1 MTPAE
6 VLDCLLDLAREVD
19 LEVRRMPVRG
29 GAETEAPARS
39 GVCRVRGRLLVLLAL
54 GDSVEDRIDALV
66 QGLRSAGPGLWEGR
80 WIPPAVRKRL
90 EGPGG
95 G

>member
-6 VLDCLLDLAREVD
+6 ILNCLLDLAREVG
-19 LEVRRMPVRG
+19 LEVRRMPVRA

-39 GVCRVRGRLLVLLAL
+39 GVCRVRGRLLVLLAP
-54 GDSVEDRIDALV
+54 GDSMEDRIEALV
-66 QGLRSAGPGLWEGR
+66 QGLRSAGANLWEGR
-80 WIPPAVRKRL
+80 WIPPAVRERL

-95 G
+95 A

>member
-6 VLDCLLDLAREVD
+6 ILNCLLDLAREVG
-19 LEVRRMPVRG
+19 LEVRRMPVRA

-39 GVCRVRGRLLVLLAL
+39 GVCRVRGRLLVLLAP
-54 GDSVEDRIDALV
+54 GDSIEDRIEALV
-66 QGLRSAGPGLWEGR
+66 QGLRSAGANLWEGR
-80 WIPPAVRKRL
+80 WIPPAVRERL

-95 G
+95 A

>member
-6 VLDCLLDLAREVD
+6 VFDCLLDLAREVD
-19 LEVRRMPVRG
+19 LEVRRMPVRA

-39 GVCRVRGRLLVLLAL
+39 GVCRVRGRWLVLLAS
-54 GDSVEDRIDALV
+54 GDSLEDRIEALV
-66 QGLRSAGPGLWEGR
+66 QGLRRAGANLWEGR
-80 WIPPAVRKRL
+80 WIPPAGRGRL

-95 G
+95 A